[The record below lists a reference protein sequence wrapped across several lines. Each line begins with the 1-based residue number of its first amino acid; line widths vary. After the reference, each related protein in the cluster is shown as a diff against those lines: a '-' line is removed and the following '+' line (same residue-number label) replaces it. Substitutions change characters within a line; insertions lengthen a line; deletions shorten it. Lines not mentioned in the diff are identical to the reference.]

1 MPSFVSPFGAFGTRF
16 KIDKARQKE
25 WLKNPTLGKRDMRP
39 PGIAR
44 APGIATCDLQ
54 AIPGDAM
61 PVLREHETRA
71 VPPVRRAQ
79 RRTRPGIEAGSAS
92 PTADA
97 AWSPAAADGATGA
110 PACPPLPSSLELLS
124 LRDGADQ
131 LGAHV
136 RVCSAANA
144 LSGMEG
150 VPAYATVENE
160 GGHVF
165 AKLCRIGDGAVQRMP
180 MCCLEVVDIGVR
192 RVVIVPNNLDPS
204 ELTMEDVYIMEL
216 QDDALFWEMLGLA
229 RQATYRDVRDGKLAS
244 PRAPPCAKQQQS
256 AGRRSDSLGTKLPV
270 IPEVR
275 CAEDHAVSHL

>member
-1 MPSFVSPFGAFGTRF
+1 MPSLVSPFGAFGTRF

-25 WLKNPTLGKRDMRP
+25 WLKNPTLWERDMRP
-39 PGIAR
+39 PGIA
-44 APGIATCDLQ
+44 L
-54 AIPGDAM
+54 
-61 PVLREHETRA
+61 PVLREHEMRA

-110 PACPPLPSSLELLS
+110 PARPPLPSALELLS

-165 AKLCRIGDGAVQRMP
+165 AKLCRIGDDAESDAIQRMP
-180 MCCLEVVDIGVR
+180 MCCLEVVDIGAR

-256 AGRRSDSLGTKLPV
+256 AGRRSDSLGTRLPV